1 MELAIPPSIHCNLYK
16 WGSNL
21 KSIVIKTH
29 RKSKLDWW
37 VKKIIRW
44 RLFSPIN
51 QMPFDVVDDPNGFPR
66 VLLSEPGG
74 SSAEVLLYGG
84 QVISWKNERGEELLF
99 RSTKPL
105 EKSPNAIR
113 GGISVVLSQ
122 LCTTGQVVQHG
133 LVRQNL
139 WSFDRSPL
147 HLSSS
152 GSQSS
157 TDLIFQPIEKDLK
170 SCTCRFE
177 LRLHVSLGP
186 GRLTLIP
193 SVKNTDN
200 KSFSFT
206 FGLHNY
212 LSVSDISEVRI
223 EGLET
228 LDYLD
233 CLLQRERFTE
243 QADAITFD
251 GEVHRVYLSTPPK
264 IAIIDHGKKRTF
276 VLRKEGLPDTVLWN
290 PWDKMSKAVPD
301 FGMKDYKIMMLVD
314 STAFEKPIVLKPHQ
328 EWKCCQEIV
337 NVSSSYCSGQL
348 DPQKVLYELS

>member
-1 MELAIPPSIHCNLYK
+1 
-16 WGSNL
+16 
-21 KSIVIKTH
+21 
-29 RKSKLDWW
+29 
-37 VKKIIRW
+37 
-44 RLFSPIN
+44 
-51 QMPFDVVDDPNGFPR
+51 MPFDVVDGFPR

-84 QVISWKNERGEELLF
+84 QVASWKNERGEELLF

-105 EKSPNAIR
+105 AKSPNATR
-113 GGISVVLSQ
+113 GGVSVSLSQ
-122 LCTTGQVVQHG
+122 FGTTGKVLQHG

-139 WSFDRSPL
+139 WSLDSSPL

-157 TDLIFQPIEKDLK
+157 IDLIFQPIGKDLK
-170 SCTCRFE
+170 TNPSSFE

-200 KSFSFT
+200 KSFSFI
-206 FGLHNY
+206 FGLCND

-233 CLLQRERFTE
+233 CLLRQERFTD

-276 VLRKEGLPDTVLWN
+276 VLRKEGLQDTVLWN
-290 PWDKMSKAVPD
+290 PWDKVSKVLPD
-301 FGMKDYKIMMLVD
+301 FGMEDYKIMMLVD
-314 STAFEKPIVLKPHQ
+314 STTFEKPIVLKPHQ

-337 NVSSSYCSGQL
+337 TVSSSYCSGQL
-348 DPQKVLYELS
+348 DPQNVLYELS

>member
-1 MELAIPPSIHCNLYK
+1 MS
-16 WGSNL
+16 
-21 KSIVIKTH
+21 
-29 RKSKLDWW
+29 
-37 VKKIIRW
+37 
-44 RLFSPIN
+44 
-51 QMPFDVVDDPNGFPR
+51 FDVVDDPSGFPR

-74 SSAEVLLYGG
+74 SSAEVLLYCG
-84 QVISWKNERGEELLF
+84 QVVSWKNERGEELLS

-105 EKSPNAIR
+105 AKSPDAIR
-113 GGISVVLSQ
+113 GGISVSLSQ
-122 LCTTGQVVQHG
+122 LGTTGQVLQHG
-133 LVRQNL
+133 LVRKNL
-139 WSFDRSPL
+139 WSLDSRPL

-157 TDLIFQPIEKDLK
+157 IDLIFQPIGKDLK
-170 SCTCRFE
+170 TFPCSFE

-200 KSFSFT
+200 KSFSFI
-206 FGLHNY
+206 FGLRNY
-212 LSVSDISEVRI
+212 LSISDISEVRI

-233 CLLQRERFTE
+233 CLLQQERFTE

-276 VLRKEGLPDTVLWN
+276 VLRKEGLPDTVLLN
-290 PWDKMSKAVPD
+290 PWDKVSKVIPD
-301 FGMKDYKIMMLVD
+301 LGMEDYKIMMLVD
-314 STAFEKPIVLKPHQ
+314 STTFEKPIFLKPHQ

-337 NVSSSYCSGQL
+337 TVSSSYCSGQL